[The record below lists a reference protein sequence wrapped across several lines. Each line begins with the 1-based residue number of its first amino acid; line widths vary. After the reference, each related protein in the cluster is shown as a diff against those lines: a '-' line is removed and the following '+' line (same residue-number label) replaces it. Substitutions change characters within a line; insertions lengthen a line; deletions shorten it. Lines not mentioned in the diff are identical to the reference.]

1 MPLVIKSFWK
11 KKGVEVNW
19 YGFKYRPKCKKE
31 IILSSGT
38 IGSPFLLLHS
48 GIGPALHLKDLDI
61 EPIVDNP
68 EVGQN
73 LQDHITTLL
82 GPFLINKPIT
92 FNIARLMIN
101 PFKIWEYLMNGTGPL
116 TTTVAG

>member
-1 MPLVIKSFWK
+1 MKKLNIKNLFLFAWFTLCSIAIHSD
-11 KKGVEVNW
+11 
-19 YGFKYRPKCKKE
+19 KCKKE